1 MVLGGKTGKRWS
13 RKQRNSCRTWK
24 CVPIYGQFLILS
36 STVTINSFVRFIS
49 LFVKYKYKTAL
60 RHKNVGRPT
69 CSRTSLIFSAFLS
82 LLAYSC
88 TSSSPMSLV
97 SLTRKVRPWST
108 VSFSVS
114 LCPDKCFI
122 CWHIWGRVA
131 LITLD
136 IFRKLLMRFLVR
148 LQGCVV
154 ISCGAKRLLA
164 LKKDTVYLSNLWSI
178 P

>member
-1 MVLGGKTGKRWS
+1 MKWKNKT
-13 RKQRNSCRTWK
+13 T
-24 CVPIYGQFLILS
+24 
-36 STVTINSFVRFIS
+36 
-49 LFVKYKYKTAL
+49 L
-60 RHKNVGRPT
+60 RHKNVVSCKCKGGGGQT

-108 VSFSVS
+108 VTFSVS

-122 CWHIWGRVA
+122 CWDIWGKVA
-131 LITLD
+131 FITFD

-154 ISCGAKRLLA
+154 ISCGAKRLLT
-164 LKKDTVYLSNLWSI
+164 LKKTLFNCQICEVFPKWARYIMLGLSLSCCRSADCTEKDQVL
-178 P
+178 